1 VYKYDDITSCSTL
14 KKNLNELIN
23 IINEIT
29 KYGLNPNLEHSD
41 KEKDLEKNLVE
52 LYAKYF
58 EIKYVFDEKDY
69 ADYENS
75 GLNNIREN
83 VISNFPSFGL
93 YHNLSELNK
102 IENKADLV
110 VGDAVDDLTDII
122 LDLLEIKWRAET
134 NSENDAWWYFELIFY
149 SHTQQHLIDLLNFM
163 KHKNG

>member
-1 VYKYDDITSCSTL
+1 M
-14 KKNLNELIN
+14 
-23 IINEIT
+23 
-29 KYGLNPNLEHSD
+29 NPNLEHSD
-41 KEKDLEKNLVE
+41 KEKDLEKYLVE
-52 LYAKYF
+52 FYVQYF
-58 EIKYVFDEKDY
+58 YIKYVFDEKDY
-69 ADYENS
+69 EDYEYVGQNK
-75 GLNNIREN
+75 IREN
-83 VISNFPSFGL
+83 VISNFQSFGL

-102 IENKADLV
+102 IENEADLV

>member
-1 VYKYDDITSCSTL
+1 M
-14 KKNLNELIN
+14 NQLIN

-41 KEKDLEKNLVE
+41 KEKDLEKYLVE
-52 LYAKYF
+52 IYAKYF
-58 EIKYVFDEKDY
+58 HIKYVFDEKDY
-69 ADYENS
+69 ADYEYAGQNK
-75 GLNNIREN
+75 IREN

>member
-1 VYKYDDITSCSTL
+1 M
-14 KKNLNELIN
+14 
-23 IINEIT
+23 
-29 KYGLNPNLEHSD
+29 NPNLEHSD

-58 EIKYVFDEKDY
+58 EIKYVFDDKDY
-69 ADYENS
+69 ADYENAE
-75 GLNNIREN
+75 LNNIREN

-122 LDLLEIKWRAET
+122 LDLLEIKWRAEK
-134 NSENDAWWYFELIFY
+134 NSENDALWYFELIFY

>member
-1 VYKYDDITSCSTL
+1 M
-14 KKNLNELIN
+14 
-23 IINEIT
+23 
-29 KYGLNPNLEHSD
+29 NPNLEHRD
-41 KEKDLEKNLVE
+41 KEKDLEKYLVE
-52 LYAKYF
+52 FYAQYF
-58 EIKYVFDEKDY
+58 NIRYVFDKKDY
-69 ADYENS
+69 EDYEYAGQNK
-75 GLNNIREN
+75 IREN

-134 NSENDAWWYFELIFY
+134 NSESDAWWYFELIFY

>member
-1 VYKYDDITSCSTL
+1 M
-14 KKNLNELIN
+14 NELIN

-29 KYGLNPNLEHSD
+29 KYGLNPNLEHRD
-41 KEKDLEKNLVE
+41 KEKDLEKYLVE
-52 LYAKYF
+52 FYAQYF
-58 EIKYVFDEKDY
+58 NIRYVFDKKDY
-69 ADYENS
+69 EDYEYAGQNK
-75 GLNNIREN
+75 IREN

-134 NSENDAWWYFELIFY
+134 NSESDAWWYFELIFY

>member
-1 VYKYDDITSCSTL
+1 M
-14 KKNLNELIN
+14 
-23 IINEIT
+23 
-29 KYGLNPNLEHSD
+29 NPNLEHSD
-41 KEKDLEKNLVE
+41 KEKDLEKYLVE
-52 LYAKYF
+52 FYAQYLN
-58 EIKYVFDEKDY
+58 IRYVFDKKDY
-69 ADYENS
+69 EDYEYAGQNK
-75 GLNNIREN
+75 IREN

-134 NSENDAWWYFELIFY
+134 NSESDAWWYFELIFY